1 MHETHATHRSPR
13 IQELESE
20 VQALVSRYQDLFLT
34 EPLTE
39 DQTASLQDLVTE
51 LKLALLTHE
60 DTTYQGID
68 YLMRELS
75 DAHDVDVNLLHDA
88 FVDAEGETPDEWVLT
103 HKSAT

>member
-1 MHETHATHRSPR
+1 MRLTQLTEAPR
-13 IQELESE
+13 IQELEQE
-20 VQALVSRYQDLFLT
+20 VQALVSRYAELFPSDT
-34 EPLTE
+34 LTE
-39 DQTASLQDLVTE
+39 DQAASLHDLVTE
-51 LKLALLTHE
+51 LKLQLLKSE

-88 FVDAEGETPDEWVLT
+88 FVDAEGVTPDEWVLT